1 MRGRPLRVVEQ
12 QFNLFFMDL
21 SVRKLLGVDSASG
34 TDEFVDFRKV
44 EAHKWYLGTKLEFTT
59 LGA

>member
-1 MRGRPLRVVEQ
+1 
-12 QFNLFFMDL
+12 MDL
-21 SVRKLLGVDSASG
+21 PVRELLGVNGASG

-44 EAHKWYLGTKLEFTT
+44 EAHKWSLGAKLEFTT

>member
-1 MRGRPLRVVEQ
+1 
-12 QFNLFFMDL
+12 MDL
-21 SVRKLLGVDSASG
+21 PVRELLGVDRASG

-44 EAHKWYLGTKLEFTT
+44 EAHKWSLGAKLEFTT